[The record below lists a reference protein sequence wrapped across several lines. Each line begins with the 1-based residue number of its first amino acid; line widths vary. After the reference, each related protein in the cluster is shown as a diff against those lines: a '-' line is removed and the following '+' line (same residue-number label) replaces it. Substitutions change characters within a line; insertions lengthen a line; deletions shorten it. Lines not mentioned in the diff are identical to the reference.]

1 MTIDLNRYYHTRCL
15 VKSQLVI
22 NHVPFGEAREADSVP
37 GMKGGLEAGTYRCQ
51 CVASELSPMTLK
63 VCRQRGKGRIIFG
76 WDLLRQSA
84 MGIICMGAAD
94 TDVPPEE
101 RELVRQQE
109 TFKMFTQMIYKAYA
123 EGEEFVLNIKE
134 CFNK

>member
-109 TFKMFTQMIYKAYA
+109 TFKMFTQMIYKAYT
-123 EGEEFVLNIKE
+123 EGEEFVLNINE
-134 CFNK
+134 CFI